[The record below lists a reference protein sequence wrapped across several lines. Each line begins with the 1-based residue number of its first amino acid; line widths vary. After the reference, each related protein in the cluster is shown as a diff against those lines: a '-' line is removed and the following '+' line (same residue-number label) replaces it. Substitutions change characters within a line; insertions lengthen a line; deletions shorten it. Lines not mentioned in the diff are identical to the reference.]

1 MLTGLRALLQLASA
15 RPIGAHNRLIVL
27 DECHQLSKSA
37 WNLLLKPLEDG
48 SEHTRW
54 ILCTSEP
61 KGVIKAAASRCV
73 HFGFE
78 KATMRQLEQLLGDVA
93 RAEAISLTQDS
104 LEEIASAAGG
114 SYREALVL
122 LDKVRDIVDDD
133 LRVHELI
140 REVSNEDPQVIDFC
154 RELMQGNSFPYLA
167 KSATMLGAK
176 GPESVRRVVCA
187 YFAKVATGNQWE
199 RSIPILRA
207 FGTPYGNESGAA
219 PLIISLAQLFDD

>member
-1 MLTGLRALLQLASA
+1 MTLYNSYRPRTWDEFIEDQAFKESLQRMADDAHPMLFIGPAGCGKTTAARLIAADVLGAEFREGVTYLEINCADHTGVDDMRALLQLASA

-78 KATMRQLEQLLGDVA
+78 KATMRQLEQLL
-93 RAEAISLTQDS
+93 
-104 LEEIASAAGG
+104 
-114 SYREALVL
+114 L
-122 LDKVRDIVDDD
+122 LKN
-133 LRVHELI
+133 LL
-140 REVSNEDPQVIDFC
+140 
-154 RELMQGNSFPYLA
+154 
-167 KSATMLGAK
+167 
-176 GPESVRRVVCA
+176 
-187 YFAKVATGNQWE
+187 
-199 RSIPILRA
+199 
-207 FGTPYGNESGAA
+207 
-219 PLIISLAQLFDD
+219 